1 MYYWTHTQNHTP
13 LITPDVNK
21 MTPTWPPVQQHEEE
35 TKPGLK
41 YTEAGT
47 VDSLIAV
54 QHTCTLTVKLALKEH
69 KYK

>member
-1 MYYWTHTQNHTP
+1 
-13 LITPDVNK
+13 